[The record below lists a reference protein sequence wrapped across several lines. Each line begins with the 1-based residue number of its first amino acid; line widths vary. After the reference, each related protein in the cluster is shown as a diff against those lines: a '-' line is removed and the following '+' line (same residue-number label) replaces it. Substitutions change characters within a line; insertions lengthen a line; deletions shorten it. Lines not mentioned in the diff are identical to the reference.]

1 MKRRP
6 TMRDVARLAGGLHP
20 STVSLA
26 LRNSPAISKETT
38 RRVQNAARK
47 IGYRPDPLLD
57 AYNFHRK
64 EVLPHKTLP
73 VVAFLCDLS
82 SRDAVQESRIH
93 KAYLEGCQKAAET
106 LHCKLDYFY
115 LAPGQLGA
123 ERLHAILLTR
133 AISGVIVAGFTTDPF
148 GGVFPWREYSAVKI
162 ESPHLACPS
171 YTVAVDR
178 RNAARLAWQKLREQG
193 GRRIGLALSSGAQPW
208 HRDLYEAGVLLQ
220 QAKTEGAP
228 EIPVL
233 KLDRDDEPRA
243 VCHDWIRRQAIDAV
257 ICDRPELVSEILRAR
272 SAGDPAVSF
281 ACLDATEAPAEIQG
295 ALPDHVQAG
304 EHAMTQTVGLL
315 RANDRG
321 PSETPSLTY
330 IPVSWRDPLPA
341 TVALPA

>member
-6 TMRDVARLAGGLHP
+6 TMRDVAELAGGLHP

-26 LRNSPAISKETT
+26 LRNSPAISKETR

-73 VVAFLCDLS
+73 VVAFLSDLP
-82 SRDAVQESRIH
+82 SRDAVLASRLH

-123 ERLHAILLTR
+123 ERLHAILQTR
-133 AISGVIVAGFTTDPF
+133 AISGIVVSGFTTNPF
-148 GGVFPWREYSAVKI
+148 GSSFPWREYSAVKI
-162 ESPHLACPS
+162 ESPHLDCPS
-171 YTVAVDR
+171 YTVAEDR
-178 RNAARLAWQKLREQG
+178 RNAARLAWQKLHDQG
-193 GRRIGLALSSGAQPW
+193 RRRIGLALSEKVLPW
-208 HRDLYEAGVLLQ
+208 HADLYEAGILLQ
-220 QAKTEGAP
+220 QAKNPGAP

-233 KLDRDDEPRA
+233 RLGTSSDAKAWNEWLKRHS
-243 VCHDWIRRQAIDAV
+243 VDAV
-257 ICDRPELVSEILRAR
+257 ICDRPALLSEL
-272 SAGDPAVSF
+272 GKNGPATPPTTAF
-281 ACLDATEAPAEIQG
+281 ACLDATEAPDEMQG
-295 ALPDHVQAG
+295 ALPNHALVG

-321 PSETPSLTY
+321 PAETPSLTF
-330 IPVSWRDPLPA
+330 IPVSWRE
-341 TVALPA
+341 ALPQPA